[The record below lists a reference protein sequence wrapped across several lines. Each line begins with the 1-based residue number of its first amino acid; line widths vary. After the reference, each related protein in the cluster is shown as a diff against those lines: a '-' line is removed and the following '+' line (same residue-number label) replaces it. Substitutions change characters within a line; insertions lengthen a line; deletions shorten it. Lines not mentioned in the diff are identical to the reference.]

1 MRVQYSAEQKV
12 ELVRKVNAQIKFKG
26 WTIKKACEKFGLP
39 RPNYY
44 KWSSALKSA
53 EGSSEDGL
61 TKSRRPNALARE
73 TPKEICDKIADM
85 ANSGL
90 YKSANQISK
99 KLSLERPIKTE
110 TVIKI
115 LERLGLYG
123 FIVSRD
129 ENGKYLSKKKGFIKK

>member
-1 MRVQYSAEQKV
+1 
-12 ELVRKVNAQIKFKG
+12 
-26 WTIKKACEKFGLP
+26 
-39 RPNYY
+39 
-44 KWSSALKSA
+44 
-53 EGSSEDGL
+53 
-61 TKSRRPNALARE
+61 
-73 TPKEICDKIADM
+73 M